1 MLIKHSL
8 VLVRIKLELWSL
20 GKEISPGVSQMLM
33 SLSKLH
39 IPTSKGEETSL
50 EVSLTLMS
58 PYKLPILTSSH
69 EINQCML
76 FKLI

>member
-1 MLIKHSL
+1 
-8 VLVRIKLELWSL
+8 
-20 GKEISPGVSQMLM
+20 M

-76 FKLI
+76 FKLILM